1 MPGARANQSRSAAQ
15 GGRKE
20 GDSARGGVKSHSPV
34 AVDVIVERELLVL
47 LDRAIRKY
55 AHSDVLSDGPFC
67 DEAIRVTGMVREPA
81 DTTAFRRVDELV
93 VLTVE

>member
-1 MPGARANQSRSAAQ
+1 M
-15 GGRKE
+15 
-20 GDSARGGVKSHSPV
+20 KSYSPV

-67 DEAIRVTGMVREPA
+67 DEAVRVTGMVREPA